1 METKLVV
8 ILHADVVGSTALVQI
23 DERVAHERIQ
33 DAFLRLSE
41 SISNYRGSTHEVRGD
56 ALVAE
61 FDRGSDA
68 ISAALD
74 FQAANRRHN
83 RGLVG
88 EIRPELRVGIAMGEV
103 IIADNTLTGAGVVL
117 AQRLEQLAADG
128 GVVVQGAVYEATPRR
143 LPFDYEFLGEQT
155 LKGFDELVRAYS
167 VGLKAG
173 ESIPVPES
181 ARQFDSRRAPGSP
194 PLELPSKPSIAIL
207 PFENLSADPE
217 QEYFSDGIAEDVITA
232 LSRFHDLFVIA
243 RNSSFVYRGR
253 SVDVREV
260 GRELGVQYVVEGSV
274 RRSGPRVRLSVQ
286 LIEAATGNHI
296 WAERFDRS
304 LEDVFAVQDEV
315 TERVAAAVG
324 RSVNV
329 FEGTRAVE
337 RRPQELGGWEL
348 LARAEWHVNRTS
360 QDSLSR
366 ARALCLEAIERFP
379 DYPSGYSLL
388 ARVYCL
394 QSLYGVAE
402 GSVDDA
408 ARVAR
413 QAIALDPNDERA
425 HIYLA
430 RVLMV
435 QGRHDEALLEAE
447 AALSIN
453 PNYAHGIGF
462 AGCIEAIS
470 GRSSYGARWNI

>member
-1 METKLVV
+1 MHGSS
-8 ILHADVVGSTALVQI
+8 IL
-23 DERVAHERIQ
+23 
-33 DAFLRLSE
+33 
-41 SISNYRGSTHEVRGD
+41 
-56 ALVAE
+56 AE
-61 FDRGSDA
+61 HR
-68 ISAALD
+68 
-74 FQAANRRHN
+74 
-83 RGLVG
+83 
-88 EIRPELRVGIAMGEV
+88 
-103 IIADNTLTGAGVVL
+103 
-117 AQRLEQLAADG
+117 
-128 GVVVQGAVYEATPRR
+128 
-143 LPFDYEFLGEQT
+143 
-155 LKGFDELVRAYS
+155 
-167 VGLKAG
+167 
-173 ESIPVPES
+173 
-181 ARQFDSRRAPGSP
+181 GSP

-388 ARVYCL
+388 ACVYCL

-470 GRSSYGARWNI
+470 GRSSYGRAVEHLDRAMRLSPQDPLLMIWYTYRGVAEFVCRNLEAAIEWFGRATRRNADFASAQRMLASSYAHIGDLERARDVLTEVERIEPGFTIQDNRQRKFKQSWKKPEDYEYMIEGLRLAGAKES